1 MSDDDEP
8 RRTRDTY
15 VPKGNVGL
23 YFTPEQDQSLAD
35 EIAHM
40 PEDQR
45 EAILSS
51 VDADALLWD
60 HEFWLRPS
68 QLALVNSTHWM
79 TVALAG
85 RGWGKSHVLS
95 IAIHKYAMS
104 HPGSRLLLVGRTTSD
119 VRDVMIHGASGIMS
133 IINPDERPTYNPA
146 TRKLTWKNGTTALCY
161 SAERPDSIRGIQAHA
176 SFCDEVAAY
185 RTNPGAG
192 LANAFDQ
199 VRLATRL
206 TYAEGTPEEST
217 PQIFVATTPKRVPM
231 IIDLVKQ
238 AEEEPEKV
246 LIVRGPTSANR
257 ALSAEYKQVVEGLY
271 AGTALGRQELDGE
284 LLTDVDGALLNQN
297 VIDRYRLHLGEDE
310 DVPGWWMEYPLRVI
324 GVDPSVS
331 HTPKDECGIVAVAAT
346 GEKKLWQRTAV
357 VLEDASMM
365 GPPAQWAKEVVR
377 MARKYRAVVVAEKN
391 QGGELVRMVIQNEDP
406 FVPVVLVHAA
416 VSKEQRAEPVGTA
429 YERGAVRHFGYHPE
443 LEAQLTSWAPKM
455 GLASPDRL
463 DAAVHAITSV
473 LVKPPDELVGRIT
486 VAGNPST
493 LHMPIEDHNPAN
505 RYNDA
510 IGSHPYAEPS
520 EPEQTDG
527 KHKVLNRIRRPR
539 NLPLGQRDLRLA
551 GHSAYTAPNRF
562 RGRGR

>member
-1 MSDDDEP
+1 M
-8 RRTRDTY
+8 Y
-15 VPKGNVGL
+15 VPSGNVGL
-23 YFTPEQDQSLAD
+23 YFSPEEDKSLAD
-35 EIAHM
+35 IVAHM
-40 PEDQR
+40 DESEQ
-45 EAILSS
+45 EAVLAS
-51 VDADALLWD
+51 VDSDELLWD

-68 QLALVNSTHWM
+68 QLALVNSKHKM

-95 IAIHKYAMS
+95 IAIHKYAMQN
-104 HPGSRLLLVGRTTSD
+104 PKSRLLLVGRTTSD

-146 TRKLTWKNGTTALCY
+146 TRKLTWKNGTIALCY

-206 TYAEGTPEEST
+206 SHEYADGTRSV

-238 AEEEPEKV
+238 ADQDPDEV

-257 ALSAEYKQVVEGLY
+257 ALSDEYKATVEGLY

-284 LLTDVDGALLNQN
+284 LLTDVDGSLLQQST
-297 VIDRYRLHLGEDE
+297 IDKSRLILDDDD
-310 DVPGWWMEYPLRVI
+310 DVPGWWMQFPFRVI

-346 GEKKLWQRTAV
+346 GERRLWQRTAY
-357 VLEDASMM
+357 VLEDASMLA
-365 GPPAQWAKEVVR
+365 PPAKWAKEVVR
-377 MARKYRAVVVAEKN
+377 LARKYRAVVVAEKN

-406 FVPVVLVHAA
+406 YVPVVLVHAA

-429 YERGAVRHFGYHPE
+429 YERGSVRHFGHLAE
-443 LEAQLTSWAPKM
+443 LESQLTSWAPKM

-463 DAAVHAITSV
+463 DALVHAVTSV
-473 LVKPPDELVGRIT
+473 LIAPPKEVVGEVT
-486 VAGNPST
+486 VAGSPSGMRMDV
-493 LHMPIEDHNPAN
+493 HDHNPAN
-505 RYNDA
+505 RYPEAGPQFMPGTQPPAED
-510 IGSHPYAEPS
+510 SAEPS
-520 EPEQTDG
+520 D
-527 KHKVLNRIRRPR
+527 KMLRRIKRPR
-539 NLPLGQRDLRLA
+539 NMPIGSRDLRL
-551 GHSAYTAPNRF
+551 GGRSAYTAPNRF
-562 RGRGR
+562 RGRR